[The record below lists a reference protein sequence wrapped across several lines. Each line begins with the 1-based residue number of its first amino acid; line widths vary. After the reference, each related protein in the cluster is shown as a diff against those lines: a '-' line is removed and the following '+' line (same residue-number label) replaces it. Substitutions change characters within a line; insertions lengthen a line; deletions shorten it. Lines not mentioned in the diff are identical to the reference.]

1 MLGDKHLKLIQRQIV
16 EVQSKIAELKKLKQK
31 EELVLVLKQSKS
43 HKELPTTI
51 FVEVPTERVVEREI
65 VEEVEVEVEREIV
78 VE

>member
-65 VEEVEVEVEREIV
+65 IEEVEVEVEREIV